1 MKFPIALVTAVL
13 VWSSARYLPPY
24 FLELRKMD
32 LVEQRMQMDAARQ
45 LAVMKELRAHL
56 QSQTKTSSE
65 SAAQQQKR
73 FY

>member
-1 MKFPIALVTAVL
+1 MKFPVALLAAVL

-24 FLELRKMD
+24 LLEIRKME

-56 QSQTKTSSE
+56 QSQTKTTSE
-65 SAAQQQKR
+65 SATQQQKR

>member
-1 MKFPIALVTAVL
+1 MKFPVAIVAAVL

-24 FLELRKMD
+24 FLELRKMEI
-32 LVEQRMQMDAARQ
+32 VEQRMQADAARQ
-45 LAVMKELRAHL
+45 LAIMKELRAHL

-65 SAAQQQKR
+65 SAAQEQKR

>member
-1 MKFPIALVTAVL
+1 MKFPVAIVAAVL

-32 LVEQRMQMDAARQ
+32 IIEQRVQLEAAKQ
-45 LAVMKELRAHL
+45 VAVIRELRA
-56 QSQTKTSSE
+56 QMQPSPASE
-65 SAAQQQKR
+65 SDPNKR

>member
-1 MKFPIALVTAVL
+1 MKFPIALLAAVL

-32 LVEQRMQMDAARQ
+32 MAEQRMQMDAARQ
-45 LAVMKELRAHL
+45 LAVMKELRAHM

-65 SAAQQQKR
+65 STAQQQKR